1 MESTIK
7 KSTIKNILEKLKD
20 KKLSPTNFS
29 SDNVLYLLGIHY
41 NEVVICRLIKAII
54 EPNGFHGLG
63 NKPFELFMQ
72 NVIGVGE
79 FEIGNGRTEIVLEEQ
94 IDNNRRIDIAIYY
107 TNNDE
112 VNAQVFV
119 YPIEVKIWAKDQD
132 RQLYDYYNYY
142 KHKPDKTKIK
152 KIYYLTPDGH
162 DPSDLSI
169 GELDKEK
176 IRKLSFKEDIRE
188 YLVAVLQQTK
198 NDDCKSIINNFIEVI
213 DVMNADEKN
222 IKEFKEIFDELENNN
237 DKKMIFSLLRNA
249 DKKWENCRDE
259 FLKQSIRQYLE
270 QKYNKFQVVENSSEF
285 EKIDSHCIFFVKYD
299 GKEAFICIDTNLYIA
314 MKKEENKEWKK
325 YDDTGYCWRYV
336 CAKDSN
342 KTKWNLKTIDEELF
356 NKTIDWEKYL

>member
-1 MESTIK
+1 MVEK
-7 KSTIKNILEKLKD
+7 IKNILNVLNTKQ
-20 KKLSPTNFS
+20 LSPTDFS
-29 SDNVLYLLGIHY
+29 SENILFLLGVHY
-41 NEVVICRLIKAII
+41 NEVVLCRLIKSVI
-54 EPNGFHGLG
+54 EPDGFHGLG
-63 NKPFELFMQ
+63 TKPLEMFFEKVLG
-72 NVIGVGE
+72 IE
-79 FEIGNGRTEIVLEEQ
+79 KFEIDQPKIILEEK
-94 IDNNRRIDIAIYY
+94 ITDNRRVDIAIY
-107 TNNDE
+107 NGS
-112 VNAQVFV
+112 QV
-119 YPIEVKIWAKDQD
+119 YPIEVKIWAKDQE
-132 RQLYDYYNYY
+132 RQLNDYYSYY
-142 KHKPDKTKIK
+142 ENKNKPDNFAIK

-342 KTKWNLKTIDEELF
+342 KTKWNLKTIDEDLF
-356 NKTIDWEKYL
+356 EKTIEWKEYLV